1 MFTSPIVARIYR
13 GNHYRHPKFHFN
25 FALYSQTPD
34 VHSLFMTRVPWNFHR
49 CPVNHR
55 ITREAARNT
64 RSKKE
69 VVLAENRD
77 VRGGFRGP
85 EEQSSDLVANKP
97 AVRAHLEGMDLAN
110 WPWGPRS
117 SGISHVAGP
126 VASVGNKSGS
136 RELPCPWQD
145 ITRQNQQEKR
155 SPMALEGRPTDQ
167 RQSWRVKFSA
177 PPGIKEIS
185 SLRLP
190 FEKMPTNFDRPQ
202 EPHKGDL
209 FHC

>member
-1 MFTSPIVARIYR
+1 MPGKPQNYSWGGSKHEKQKGGCSRRKP
-13 GNHYRHPKFHFN
+13 RH
-25 FALYSQTPD
+25 A
-34 VHSLFMTRVPWNFHR
+34 
-49 CPVNHR
+49 C
-55 ITREAARNT
+55 
-64 RSKKE
+64 
-69 VVLAENRD
+69 
-77 VRGGFRGP
+77 GGFRGP

-167 RQSWRVKFSA
+167 RQSWPVKFSA
-177 PPGIKEIS
+177 PPGIKEIF

-202 EPHKGDL
+202 EPHKRDL